1 MVQRGPSLSSAQPDR
16 HLQNELGANVFV
28 HLQETRIGLIDGLP
42 QPEQRPGLRVPSNE
56 CFVQTKYDYSLR
68 SPPLLLEKVGLLRLA
83 GDTDNKVQVI
93 CNLNLDARF
102 VVQLDRTLNAL
113 GLVVNN
119 CCASE

>member
-1 MVQRGPSLSSAQPDR
+1 MLVRPG
-16 HLQNELGANVFV
+16 GAN
-28 HLQETRIGLIDGLP
+28 QWGKKEKKNSGSRILTLESMNITYEL
-42 QPEQRPGLRVPSNE
+42 LNMNA

-83 GDTDNKVQVI
+83 GYTDNKVQVI